1 MPVTDPTMKKINK
14 IAVLT
19 TGGDCPGLNA
29 AIRAVVRT
37 AVGNG
42 IEVTGVL
49 HGYDGLINGDF
60 IEMKNESVSNIL
72 QRGGTILK
80 TARSDKFKT
89 AEGMKQAAEQLRKIN
104 TDALVVIGGD
114 GSFRGAQ
121 KFSSMHGVPVMGIP
135 KTIDNDI
142 YGTDFSIGFDT
153 AVNTVVQAVDKI
165 RDTAASHDR
174 LFFVEVMGRDSGMIA
189 LVSGIA
195 VGAEAILIPET
206 ETRIDQLV
214 KILERGWQRK
224 KTSMIVIVA
233 EGDEAGGAYKI
244 AEEVKK
250 RFNYFD
256 TRVSVLGH
264 MQRGGS
270 PTSADRVLASRLGV
284 AAVEGLI
291 AGRQNEMAGIIS
303 NKIEYTTLEKVT
315 ENRKSID
322 KSMVEIA
329 RILSQ

>member
-1 MPVTDPTMKKINK
+1 MNSILSR
-14 IAVLT
+14 IAVVT

-37 AVGNG
+37 SMHHGLK
-42 IEVTGVL
+42 VTGVV
-49 HGYDGLINGDF
+49 HGYDGLISGDF
-60 IEMKNESVSNIL
+60 IDLKNESVSNII

-80 TARSDKFKT
+80 TSRSDRFKT
-89 AEGMKQAAEQLRKIN
+89 DEGMRLAAEQVGKNNL
-104 TDALVVIGGD
+104 DALVVIGGD
-114 GSFRGAQ
+114 GSFRGAE
-121 KFSSMHGVPVMGIP
+121 KFSSVHGINVMCIP

-142 YGTDFSIGFDT
+142 YGTDQSIGFDT

-189 LVSGIA
+189 LTSGIA

-206 ETRIDQLV
+206 ETRVEQLV

-233 EGDEAGGAYKI
+233 EGDDAGGAYAI

-250 RFNYFD
+250 RFTGFD
-256 TRVSVLGH
+256 TRVSILGH

-270 PTSADRVLASRLGV
+270 PTSADRVLASRLGFAV
-284 AAVEGLI
+284 IEGLVEG
-291 AGRQNEMAGIIS
+291 RKNEMVGVVNNQIHFTPLKEVV
-303 NKIEYTTLEKVT
+303 N
-315 ENRKSID
+315 NRKFID
-322 KSMVEIA
+322 RTLVTIA
-329 RILSQ
+329 HMLSQ

>member
-1 MPVTDPTMKKINK
+1 MNSILSR
-14 IAVLT
+14 IAVVT

-37 AVGNG
+37 SIHHGLEIKG
-42 IEVTGVL
+42 IV
-49 HGYDGLINGDF
+49 HGYDGLISGDL
-60 IEMKNESVSNIL
+60 IDLKNESVSNII

-80 TARSDKFKT
+80 TSRSDRFKT
-89 AEGMKQAAEQLRKIN
+89 DEGMKLAAEQVKSNNI
-104 TDALVVIGGD
+104 DALVVIGGD
-114 GSFRGAQ
+114 GSFRGAE
-121 KFSSMHGVPVMGIP
+121 KFSSIHGINVMCIP

-142 YGTDFSIGFDT
+142 FGTDQSIGFDT

-189 LVSGIA
+189 LTSGIA

-206 ETRIDQLV
+206 DTRVEQLV

-233 EGDEAGGAYKI
+233 EGDDAGGAYAI

-250 RFNYFD
+250 RFTGFD
-256 TRVSVLGH
+256 TRVSILGH

-270 PTSADRVLASRLGV
+270 PTSADRVLASRLGFAV
-284 AAVEGLI
+284 IEGLVEG
-291 AGRQNEMAGIIS
+291 RKNEMVGVINNQIHFTPLS
-303 NKIEYTTLEKVT
+303 EVVN
-315 ENRKSID
+315 NRKLID
-322 KSMVEIA
+322 RSLVTIA
-329 RILSQ
+329 HMLSQ

>member
-1 MPVTDPTMKKINK
+1 MTKEIKHV
-14 IAVLT
+14 AVLT

-37 AVGNG
+37 SMYHG
-42 IEVTGVL
+42 IQVTGII
-49 HGYDGLINGDF
+49 HGYDGLISGDF
-60 IEMKNESVSNIL
+60 ITMKNESVSNIL

-80 TARSDKFKT
+80 TARSEKFKT
-89 AEGMKQAAEQLRKIN
+89 EEGMQMAADQLKKIN
-104 TDALVVIGGD
+104 AERLIVIGGD

-121 KFSSMHGVPVMGIP
+121 KFSQSHGISVMGIP

-142 YGTDFSIGFDT
+142 YGTDQSIGFDS

-174 LFFVEVMGRDSGMIA
+174 LFFVEVMGRDSGIIA
-189 LVSGIA
+189 LTSGIA

-224 KTSMIVIVA
+224 KSSMIVIVA
-233 EGDEAGGAYKI
+233 EGDEAGGAYQI
-244 AEEVKK
+244 AGEVKK
-250 RFNYFD
+250 RFHEFD

-264 MQRGGS
+264 IQRGGS
-270 PTSADRVLASRLGV
+270 PTCADRLLASRLGV
-284 AAVEGLI
+284 AAVEGLLD
-291 AGRQNEMAGIIS
+291 GKSNVMAGII
-303 NKIEYTTLEKVT
+303 NNRIVYTPLSEVT
-315 ENRKSID
+315 SQKRVMDHSL
-322 KSMVEIA
+322 VRIA
-329 RILSQ
+329 EILSL

>member
-1 MPVTDPTMKKINK
+1 MTDKINH

-37 AVGNG
+37 STHHNL
-42 IEVTGVL
+42 EVTGVL
-49 HGYDGLINGDF
+49 HGYDGLMSGNF
-60 IEMKNESVSNIL
+60 ISLKNENVSNIL

-89 AEGMKQAAEQLRKIN
+89 EEGMKLAAQQLKQQNI
-104 TDALVVIGGD
+104 DALVVIGGD

-121 KFSSMHGVPVMGIP
+121 KFSEAHGIPVMGIP

-142 YGTDFSIGFDT
+142 YGTDVTIGFDT

-189 LVSGIA
+189 MMSGIA

-206 ETRIDQLV
+206 ETRIGQLV

-244 AEEVKK
+244 ANEVKK
-250 RFNYFD
+250 RFSHFE

-270 PTSADRVLASRLGV
+270 PTCADRVLASRLGV
-284 AAVEGLI
+284 AAVEGLLE
-291 AGRQNEMAGIIS
+291 GRRNEMAGL
-303 NKIEYTTLEKVT
+303 IENQVVFTKLKEVT
-315 ENRKSID
+315 SSKKKLDNSLVR
-322 KSMVEIA
+322 IA
-329 RILSQ
+329 TILSL

>member
-1 MPVTDPTMKKINK
+1 MNPQLKH

-37 AVGNG
+37 AVYHG
-42 IEVTGVL
+42 IEVTGVV
-49 HGYDGLINGDF
+49 HGYDGLMSGDF
-60 IEMKNESVSNIL
+60 IELKNESVSNIL

-80 TARSDKFKT
+80 TARSDRFKT
-89 AEGMKQAAEQLRKIN
+89 NEGMQQAADHLKKKN

-121 KFSSMHGVPVMGIP
+121 KFSDLHNINVMGIP

-142 YGTDFSIGFDT
+142 YGTDNAIGFDT
-153 AVNTVVQAVDKI
+153 AINTVVQAVDKI

-189 LVSGIA
+189 LTSGIA

-214 KILERGWQRK
+214 KVLERGWQRK

-244 AEEVKK
+244 AGEVKK
-250 RFNYFD
+250 RFNQFD

-284 AAVEGLI
+284 AAVEGLLE
-291 AGRQNEMAGIIS
+291 GRKNVMAGLVNSQVIFTPLT
-303 NKIEYTTLEKVT
+303 EVT
-315 ENRKSID
+315 SLKKEMDRSLID
-322 KSMVEIA
+322 IA
-329 RILSQ
+329 QILSQ

>member
-1 MPVTDPTMKKINK
+1 MTRKLV
-14 IAVLT
+14 VLT

-37 AVGNG
+37 SIQHGF
-42 IEVTGVL
+42 EVIGAL
-49 HGYDGLINGDF
+49 HGYDGLIAGDF
-60 IEMKNESVSNIL
+60 IELKNESVSNIL

-80 TARSDKFKT
+80 TARSENFKT
-89 AEGMKQAAEQLRKIN
+89 ADGMKKAAMQFEQQGAE
-104 TDALVVIGGD
+104 ALIVIGGD

-121 KFSSMHGVPVMGIP
+121 KFSETHGITVMGIP

-142 YGTDFSIGFDT
+142 YGTDNSIGFDT

-189 LVSGIA
+189 LMSGIA

-244 AEEVKK
+244 AGEVKK
-250 RFNYFD
+250 RFSQFE

-270 PTSADRVLASRLGV
+270 PTAIDRVLASRLGV
-284 AAVEGLI
+284 AAVEGLKE
-291 AGRQNEMAGIIS
+291 GRRNEMVGLINNQIVF
-303 NKIEYTTLEKVT
+303 TPLTKVIAQ
-315 ENRKSID
+315 K
-322 KSMVEIA
+322 KSMDNSLVRIA
-329 RILSQ
+329 RVLSL

>member
-1 MPVTDPTMKKINK
+1 MSSQLKR

-37 AVGNG
+37 AIHHGL
-42 IEVTGVL
+42 EVTGVL
-49 HGYDGLINGDF
+49 HGYDGLIAGDF
-60 IEMKNESVSNIL
+60 ISLKNENVSNIL

-80 TARSDKFKT
+80 TARSDKFKS
-89 AEGMKQAAEQLRKIN
+89 EDGMNQAAEQLKMQNI
-104 TDALVVIGGD
+104 DALVVIGGD

-121 KFSSMHGVPVMGIP
+121 KFSDAHGISVMGIP

-142 YGTDFSIGFDT
+142 YGTDNSIGFDT

-189 LVSGIA
+189 MMSGIA

-206 ETRIDQLV
+206 ETRIEQLV
-214 KILERGWQRK
+214 KILERGWKRK
-224 KTSMIVIVA
+224 KTSMIVLVA

-244 AEEVKK
+244 AGEVKK
-250 RFNYFD
+250 RFSQFE

-270 PTSADRVLASRLGV
+270 PTCADRVLASRLGV
-284 AAVEGLI
+284 AAVEGLLE
-291 AGRQNEMAGIIS
+291 GRRNEMAGLID
-303 NKIEYTTLEKVT
+303 NKVIFTSLKEVTT
-315 ENRKSID
+315 RKKTMD
-322 KSMVEIA
+322 NTLVRIA
-329 RILSQ
+329 SVLSQ

>member
-1 MPVTDPTMKKINK
+1 MSLKK

-37 AVGNG
+37 AIHHGL
-42 IEVTGVL
+42 EVSGVV
-49 HGYDGLINGDF
+49 HGYDGLIAGDF
-60 IEMKNESVSNIL
+60 IFMNNESVSNIL

-80 TARSDKFKT
+80 TARSSRFKSE
-89 AEGMKQAAEQLRKIN
+89 EGMQAAADQVKKNNI
-104 TDALVVIGGD
+104 DALVVIGGD
-114 GSFRGAQ
+114 GSFMGAQ
-121 KFSSMHGVPVMGIP
+121 KFSEAHGITVMGIP

-142 YGTDFSIGFDT
+142 YGTDESIGFDT

-189 LVSGIA
+189 LISGIA

-206 ETRIDQLV
+206 ETRVDQLV
-214 KILERGWQRK
+214 KILEKGWQRK

-250 RFNYFD
+250 RFNQFD

-270 PTSADRVLASRLGV
+270 PSCADRVLASRLGV
-284 AAVEGLI
+284 AAVEGLVN
-291 AGRQNEMAGIIS
+291 GRKNEMAGVLNNTIS
-303 NKIEYTTLEKVT
+303 FTSLKAVT
-315 ENRKSID
+315 STKKEMD
-322 KSMVEIA
+322 KSLVSIS
-329 RILSQ
+329 RILSL

>member
-1 MPVTDPTMKKINK
+1 MKK
-14 IAVLT
+14 
-19 TGGDCPGLNA
+19 
-29 AIRAVVRT
+29 
-37 AVGNG
+37 
-42 IEVTGVL
+42 
-49 HGYDGLINGDF
+49 
-60 IEMKNESVSNIL
+60 
-72 QRGGTILK
+72 
-80 TARSDKFKT
+80 
-89 AEGMKQAAEQLRKIN
+89 AAENLKKQSA
-104 TDALVVIGGD
+104 DALIVIGGD

-121 KFSSMHGVPVMGIP
+121 KFSEAHDIPVMGIP

-142 YGTDFSIGFDT
+142 YGTDNSIGFDT

-189 LVSGIA
+189 LMSGIA
-195 VGAEAILIPET
+195 VGAEAVLIPET
-206 ETRIDQLV
+206 ETRIEQLV
-214 KILERGWQRK
+214 KILERGWHRK

-244 AEEVKK
+244 AGEVKK
-250 RFNYFD
+250 RFSQFD

-291 AGRQNEMAGIIS
+291 EGRKNEMAGLIN
-303 NKIEYTTLEKVT
+303 NKIVFTPLKVVTSNEKEVD
-315 ENRKSID
+315 NSLIR
-322 KSMVEIA
+322 IA
-329 RILSQ
+329 QVLSL